1 MAQMADDVL
10 TGRLYR
16 VRRTVMQ
23 MLRDRG
29 YLVLDSEVN
38 MTRYEF
44 VTRFGEP
51 LRREDLTINKSRKG
65 DSSDQQLYV
74 FFPTDEKVG
83 MKHIKKYVEL
93 MKHEN
98 VSRAIL
104 VTQQNLTPF
113 AKSFLL
119 ELSSTMHIEVF
130 SEAELLVNIKDH
142 VLVPEH
148 QVLTNEEKKT
158 LLERYTLKDTQL
170 PRIQMT
176 DPVARYYGL
185 KRGMVVKII
194 RPSETAGRYVTYR
207 YCV

>member
-16 VRRTVMQ
+16 IRRTVMQ

-51 LRREDLTINKSRKG
+51 LRREDLTINKSLKG
-65 DSSDQQLYV
+65 DSSDQLYV

-104 VTQQNLTPF
+104 VCQQNLTPF